1 MAKGKAVA
9 NRKLVAKL
17 MVMVMGLA
25 TVVIQAAACPAT
37 GCAMVSMPL
46 ARAKA
51 TRMTLRAATKV
62 KVMELATAVMKVAA
76 CPAMDWALVSLPL
89 ARARA

>member
-17 MVMVMGLA
+17 MVMGLA
-25 TVVIQAAACPAT
+25 TVVMQVAACPAT

-46 ARAKA
+46 AMAKA